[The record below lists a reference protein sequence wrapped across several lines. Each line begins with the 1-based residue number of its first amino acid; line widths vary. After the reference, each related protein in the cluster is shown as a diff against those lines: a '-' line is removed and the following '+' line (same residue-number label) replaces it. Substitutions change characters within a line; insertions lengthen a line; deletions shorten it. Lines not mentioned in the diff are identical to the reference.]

1 MFEHVQITTSKNR
14 NGAVF
19 VQDFEVIAVPLAKEA
34 ADTDGWVKGVV
45 SLDAGFLVAHDT
57 EAVLDKLSELLVGDD
72 LLMDISYKVLGVDP
86 ENEDHL
92 YIEVRGDAYVSFDR
106 EQ

>member
-1 MFEHVQITTSKNR
+1 MSDQIKIITTKNGVEHVREFT
-14 NGAVF
+14 
-19 VQDFEVIAVPLAKEA
+19 VINEPLTEA
-34 ADTDGWVKGVV
+34 AMDADGWVKGVV
-45 SLDAGFLVAHDT
+45 SLDAGFLIAHDT